1 MKDQW
6 LEMPFIRA
14 WACAEA
20 IDRYCFSAKSYAKVV
35 GFGLREATRS
45 EDRFGPG
52 TLPSA
57 EKDAADHLRGE
68 YLACVPAMQ
77 FVQDTVDR
85 LPELLT
91 KLTMMQLQL
100 NDAKV
105 SIAKACAIRARKQSP
120 PPKMCIEGY
129 LPD

>member
-1 MKDQW
+1 
-6 LEMPFIRA
+6 
-14 WACAEA
+14 
-20 IDRYCFSAKSYAKVV
+20 
-35 GFGLREATRS
+35 
-45 EDRFGPG
+45 
-52 TLPSA
+52 
-57 EKDAADHLRGE
+57 
-68 YLACVPAMQ
+68 MQ